1 MFNFTPHLKITYS
14 QLLLYG
20 IHVGHSFANS
30 LLYSSW
36 LVYSYTKQ
44 ILIINLYKTFILWK
58 IGFRSVAL
66 ACWARSPIWFI
77 NLDAS
82 FSGIITYASSICGE
96 FGWSNKWVHG
106 FLSNYKKMIAV
117 FNRFRKYTALAY

>member
-77 NLDAS
+77 
-82 FSGIITYASSICGE
+82 I
-96 FGWSNKWVHG
+96 
-106 FLSNYKKMIAV
+106 
-117 FNRFRKYTALAY
+117 